1 MTGAARSIANV
12 TCLGCGCACDDITVV
27 VRQGRIVE
35 TTHACPL
42 GVAWF
47 GDGAVPSETRVR
59 GRRSTFDEALNE
71 ATTILHAARRA
82 LVYLAGDV
90 SCEVHG
96 EAVAIADR
104 LGGAIDSLASTAM
117 DGVLAAQ
124 RRGRA
129 VATLGALRQQADLV
143 VFWAVDP
150 AERYPRYA
158 SRYVVE
164 PKGLAAPEGRRS
176 RRVIAVDVGASR
188 GPADADA

>member
-1 MTGAARSIANV
+1 MTGAVRSIANV

-59 GRRSTFDEALNE
+59 GQRSTFDEALNE
-71 ATTILHAARRA
+71 ATTILRAARRA

-104 LGGAIDSLASTAM
+104 LRGAIDSLASTAM

-129 VATLGALRQQADLV
+129 AATLGALRQQADLV

-164 PKGLAAPEGRRS
+164 PKGLAALPRS
-176 RRVIAVDVGASR
+176 AS
-188 GPADADA
+188 